1 MPKAP
6 KVGGKVMI
14 PRISHGPI
22 AKAKSVTQ
30 DFFPR
35 SSSAAEKKTQG
46 YLFNAAPIN
55 KNEAKEEAKER
66 FSSQQANKRS
76 AFVARLHDDD
86 GDQETNAFRRSG
98 KNKGVDL
105 KDYEEEMKV
114 FDMEESDKEIEGT
127 PLIKKREQKGAEK
140 GRGEGRS
147 VSRKLRGDAGVKVNR
162 LVSIEMDLTSLNYR
176 NSPLEVSDC
185 LQLLKFIQPI

>member
-14 PRISHGPI
+14 PKISHGPI
-22 AKAKSVTQ
+22 TKAKSVTQ

-86 GDQETNAFRRSG
+86 GEQETNAFRRSG

-114 FDMEESDKEIEGT
+114 FDMEESDKETEVT
-127 PLIKKREQKGAEK
+127 PLIKKREQKVAEK
-140 GRGEGRS
+140 GSGEGRS

-162 LVSIEMDLTSLNYR
+162 LVSIELRLTSSCIEILHWKSRTICN
-176 NSPLEVSDC
+176 C
-185 LQLLKFIQPI
+185 

>member
-1 MPKAP
+1 
-6 KVGGKVMI
+6 MI
-14 PRISHGPI
+14 PKISHGPI
-22 AKAKSVTQ
+22 TKAKSVTQ

-114 FDMEESDKEIEGT
+114 FEMEESDKETEET
-127 PLIKKREQKGAEK
+127 PLIKKREQKVA
-140 GRGEGRS
+140 
-147 VSRKLRGDAGVKVNR
+147 
-162 LVSIEMDLTSLNYR
+162 
-176 NSPLEVSDC
+176 
-185 LQLLKFIQPI
+185 